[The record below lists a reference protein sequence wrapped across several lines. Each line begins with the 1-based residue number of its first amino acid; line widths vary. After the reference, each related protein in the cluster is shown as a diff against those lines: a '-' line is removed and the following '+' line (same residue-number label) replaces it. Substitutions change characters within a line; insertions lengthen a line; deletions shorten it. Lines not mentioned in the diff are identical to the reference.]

1 MHSTRNILKTN
12 KKVEKLKVTTPKEKS
27 TNLEPIAILGA
38 GSFGTALALYLSR
51 LGQAVR
57 LWTPDQTAL
66 HALKKERV
74 NTRYLPG
81 HSFPENLELTSDLP
95 DAIKHIK
102 DILIAVPSDAFR
114 EVITL
119 LKPLLTSETLVA
131 WVTKGLDPVKNQLLH
146 ETAEEV
152 LGKKRAYAVL
162 SGPSFAREVAKGL
175 PTAIVAASTDSSFT
189 QDLIHRFNSPLF
201 RVCSSS
207 DIIGVEIG
215 GIVKNVLAI
224 AIGISDGM
232 ELGANARSAL
242 ITRGLNEIIR
252 LGVAL
257 GGELETFIGL
267 SGMGDLILTCTDN
280 QSRNRRLGLLLG
292 QGHDLQDAERQIG
305 QVVEGKRNAE
315 LIALLAKR
323 YQVNMPICEMVWEIL
338 QGNLGPMSSE
348 QIDLFAKL

>member
-1 MHSTRNILKTN
+1 M
-12 KKVEKLKVTTPKEKS
+12 TTPKEKS

-119 LKPLLTSETLVA
+119 LKPLLTSETRVA

-201 RVCSSS
+201 RVYSSS

-242 ITRGLNEIIR
+242 ITRGLAEMIR
-252 LGVAL
+252 LGTAL
-257 GGELETFIGL
+257 HGKKETFIGL
-267 SGMGDLILTCTDN
+267 TGLGDLVLTCTDD
-280 QSRNRRLGLLLG
+280 QSRNRRFGVALG
-292 QGHDLQDAERQIG
+292 QGKNAKEAEHAIG

-315 LIALLAKR
+315 LIVKLAEK
-323 YQVNMPICEMVWEIL
+323 NKIEMPITEMVWEIL
-338 QGNLGPMSSE
+338 HKGLTPKTAMQTLLSRETKAEN
-348 QIDLFAKL
+348 